1 MHQNQIIWT
10 MIGKLLRFL
19 LLVQTHCK
27 RVKLKQQIQTLKYTF
42 RPLKVVSAS
51 GIKCFLARPAFL
63 NLSPNMLPASLKSY
77 IHRLHRNFPQIYWYS
92 TPPHPPSHHHHH
104 HHHDQSR
111 RLGKSVCKD
120 EWAPDKWRM
129 SQAESSL
136 HWTAI
141 TGWPYLYLECLQVDL
156 NFFRRKSIRT

>member
-1 MHQNQIIWT
+1 
-10 MIGKLLRFL
+10 
-19 LLVQTHCK
+19 
-27 RVKLKQQIQTLKYTF
+27 
-42 RPLKVVSAS
+42 
-51 GIKCFLARPAFL
+51 
-63 NLSPNMLPASLKSY
+63 MLPVSLKSY

-92 TPPHPPSHHHHH
+92 TPPHPPHPRHN

-136 HWTAI
+136 H
-141 TGWPYLYLECLQVDL
+141 
-156 NFFRRKSIRT
+156 